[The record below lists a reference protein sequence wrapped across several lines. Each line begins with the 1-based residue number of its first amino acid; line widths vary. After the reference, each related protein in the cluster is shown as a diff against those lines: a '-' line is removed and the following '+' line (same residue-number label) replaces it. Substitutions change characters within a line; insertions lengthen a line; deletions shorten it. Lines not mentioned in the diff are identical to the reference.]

1 MTDVQSDAQR
11 ELIAQLDEFFDGVFA
26 PLEAWLPQLEMQLET
41 QLAKGALTGVQLTAL
56 IEPSAREVLDLTNRP
71 IYGAGFCATDRIVSE
86 GNPLAWW
93 QGPERLLLASS
104 TFGPGQAAIDLQR
117 LEWYR
122 VPAETG
128 ERHVAGPF
136 VDYLCSNEITLTA
149 ALPVVL
155 QGEFAGVMCA
165 DVLVASLEDL
175 LLPLIARSGGAALV
189 NASARVVVA
198 NDDEHETGDRFLG
211 AGELARSLRYPFA
224 LVATADEVLAVA

>member
-1 MTDVQSDAQR
+1 MTDEQNNAQMA
-11 ELIAQLDEFFDGVFA
+11 LIAQLDEFFDGVFA
-26 PLEAWLPQLEMQLET
+26 PLEAWLPTLETQLET
-41 QLAKGALTGVQLTAL
+41 QLEKGALTGVQLTAL

-128 ERHVAGPF
+128 RRHVAGPF

-149 ALPVVL
+149 SLPVFL

-198 NDDEHETGDRFLG
+198 NDDEHETGDRFRG
-211 AGELARSLRYPFA
+211 DGELARSLRYPFA
-224 LVATADEVLAVA
+224 LVATADEALAVA